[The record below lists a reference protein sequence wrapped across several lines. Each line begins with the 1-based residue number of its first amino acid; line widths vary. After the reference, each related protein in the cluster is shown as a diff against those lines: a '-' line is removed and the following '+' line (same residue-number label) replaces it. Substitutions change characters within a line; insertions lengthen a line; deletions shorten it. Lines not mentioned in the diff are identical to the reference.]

1 MSSLN
6 FSTHN
11 PVQQIRVL
19 IAERNRMASQLLAE
33 SLQRDTR
40 FQVVGI
46 CTAAELLSVATT
58 RKTDVAVIS
67 ADFVSPARKGL
78 DVARALNARNPDV
91 RIVILLDAPSRESVV
106 ASFRSGAKAVF
117 CRTEQVSEFRTCIET
132 VNRGEIWARSI
143 ETDYL
148 LEAVRTSPSCDAI
161 GSDKVSM
168 LSNREIEVAEHAV
181 RGQTNRQIAEQLLLS
196 EHTVKNYLFRV
207 FEKLGVSNRIEL
219 LFLLSS
225 HNSQHKD
232 VACQVVGHNAGRA
245 NCLEVYLKAAGEG
258 SVTDQF
264 VLGLMYFEG
273 HGVEKDVHSA
283 YYWLRMAEEN
293 SFELREHSRRL
304 ILELK
309 TKMESEDIQ
318 ALEQSLMTRNGN
330 MPGSKRP
337 AEVIKESF
345 DIHKLAG

>member
-1 MSSLN
+1 MSSLGL
-6 FSTHN
+6 STHN
-11 PVQQIRVL
+11 PVEQIRVL

-46 CTAAELLSVATT
+46 CNAAELLSVATT
-58 RKTDVAVIS
+58 RKTDVAVVS

-106 ASFRSGAKAVF
+106 ASFRSGARAVF
-117 CRTEQVSEFRTCIET
+117 CRTEPVCEFRTCIES
-132 VNRGEIWARSI
+132 VNRGEIWARSV

-181 RGQTNRQIAEQLLLS
+181 QGQTNRQIAEQLLLS

-207 FEKLGVSNRIEL
+207 FEKLGVSNRTEL

-225 HNSQHKD
+225 HSHNND
-232 VACQVVGHNAGRA
+232 PACHAVGHSA
-245 NCLEVYLKAAGEG
+245 NGAHSLEVYLKAAGEG
-258 SVTDQF
+258 SITDQF
-264 VLGLMYFEG
+264 LVGLMYSEG
-273 HGVEKDVHSA
+273 RGVEKNVHSA

-293 SFELREHSRRL
+293 SSELREHSRRL
-304 ILELK
+304 VLEHK
-309 TKMESEDIQ
+309 TTMKSEDIQ
-318 ALEQSLMTRNGN
+318 ALEESLMTRKGT
-330 MPGSKRP
+330 MPG
-337 AEVIKESF
+337 
-345 DIHKLAG
+345 H

>member
-1 MSSLN
+1 
-6 FSTHN
+6 
-11 PVQQIRVL
+11 
-19 IAERNRMASQLLAE
+19 
-33 SLQRDTR
+33 D
-40 FQVVGI
+40 
-46 CTAAELLSVATT
+46 
-58 RKTDVAVIS
+58 S
-67 ADFVSPARKGL
+67 AARKGL

-91 RIVILLDAPSRESVV
+91 RIVMLLDAPTRESVI
-106 ASFRSGAKAVF
+106 ASFHSGARAVF
-117 CRTEQVSEFRTCIET
+117 CRTEAVSEFRTCVEG
-132 VNRGEIWARSI
+132 VSRGEIWARSI

-148 LEAVRTSPSCDAI
+148 LEAIRNSPSCDTI
-161 GSDKVSM
+161 GTDKVSM
-168 LSNREIEVAEHAV
+168 LSNREIEVVEHAV
-181 RGQTNRQIAEQLLLS
+181 QGQTNRQIAEQLLLS

-225 HNSQHKD
+225 HNKD
-232 VACQVVGHNAGRA
+232 AACQAVGHNAGRA

-264 VLGLMYFEG
+264 VVGLMYFEG
-273 HGVEKDVHSA
+273 HGVEKNVHSA

-309 TKMESEDIQ
+309 TKMKSEDIQ

-330 MPGSKRP
+330 MPSTKRP
-337 AEVIKESF
+337 AEVINESF
-345 DIHKLAG
+345 NIHKLAG